1 MDCPDCTAEISPEND
16 RKSMSS
22 RQQLR
27 ALLSGGG
34 IGLVALLVCGGLL
47 GFALIPALFY
57 GHRNEAQNRQE
68 CKSRLR
74 LIALGLLNYQ
84 DRFGVFPPAVT
95 YSADGQPMHS
105 WRVLILPYIESSPMY
120 NSYRLNEPWN
130 SPANLAI
137 TARMPSIYAC
147 PSNPQGRESGDTH
160 YLAIDGPGSILNS
173 LEPARPEDLVDSPN
187 QTLMVVEARH
197 SGVHWT
203 EPRDIDIRQ
212 AQSASPEGLSSFHS
226 GGFHAVLADGSV
238 RYFPETI
245 PPQTLKA
252 LMTRDGGELVG
263 DF

>member
-1 MDCPDCTAEISPEND
+1 MDCPECTPEFAPETN
-16 RKSMSS
+16 RTSMSS

-34 IGLVALLVCGGLL
+34 IGLVALVLCGGLL
-47 GFALIPALFY
+47 GFQLIPALLF
-57 GHRNEAQNRQE
+57 GNGKEAQNRQV
-68 CKSRLR
+68 CKSKLK
-74 LIALGLLNYQ
+74 LIALGLMNYQ
-84 DRFGVFPPAVT
+84 DRYGVFPPAVT

-105 WRVLILPYIESSPMY
+105 WRVLILPYIENSPMY
-120 NSYRLNEPWN
+120 NSYRMHEPWN

-137 TARMPSIYAC
+137 TAQMPDFYAC
-147 PSNPQGRESGDTH
+147 PSNPQGRKIGDTH
-160 YLAIDGPGSILNS
+160 YLAFDGPGSILNS
-173 LEPARPEDLVDSPN
+173 REPARPEDLVDSPS

-203 EPRDIDIRQ
+203 EPRDIDGRQ
-212 AQSASPEGLSSFHS
+212 AHSASPEGLSSFHS

-238 RYFPETI
+238 RFIPETI
-245 PPQTLKA
+245 NPQTLKA